1 MESFKGNTN
10 QLSKVEKYENEK
22 EEETPAE
29 LSEVDLGT
37 KDKTNFDEL
46 ISFSHTYL
54 NYRIAKTY
62 STLKEL
68 DNNIFGLLMSNEFLL
83 AGSNITIDSLNSMS
97 NSEIVKTLKNKTKS
111 YNSFDYS
118 QKITFVENIP
128 FYIKQIGLEET
139 IDLILPIILNIY
151 KERTDVLERFLNV
164 FNNFVDEINKFGK
177 EGYIILRDKIID
189 ILSLIFQ
196 NRKEDNIL
204 ELNSKSLVYLTRFI
218 KEEDRGP
225 KILTI
230 VIMMAHDDDNER
242 IRVLSTKIF
251 NDLALIIG
259 KELLELYVVAQVA
272 SFAEDQACNVRKA
285 ITGNFLNICKGV
297 SKNCF
302 INRLLPVYQKLSKD
316 SLWTIRK
323 VAVSILPELTKLCD
337 NDTISKV
344 FFIYI

>member
-10 QLSKVEKYENEK
+10 QLSKVEKYEKEK

-37 KDKTNFDEL
+37 KDETNFDEL